1 MATTI
6 GGAEGTIRFCG
17 NFLSSPTYRNREFNT
32 LFTFILWGRANAVLE
47 GEGKQRIEGIC
58 VYIQ

>member
-6 GGAEGTIRFCG
+6 GGAEGTIRFRDR
-17 NFLSSPTYRNREFNT
+17 FLSSPTYRNRESNT
-32 LFTFILWGRANAVLE
+32 LFTFILWGRENAVLE
-47 GEGKQRIEGIC
+47 GEGKQTIEGIC